1 LHSMD
6 SSHVLLAL
14 EEQKKWR
21 ERRKRIRER
30 IRQLDRRRS
39 VLRKELGGVRNKILE
54 FGRVLLDR
62 HMGTQPGTAV
72 PPIVPGR

>member
-1 LHSMD
+1 MD

-21 ERRKRIRER
+21 ERRKRIRDR
-30 IRQLDRRRS
+30 IRQLDRRRA
-39 VLRKELGGVRNKILE
+39 VLRRELDGVRNKILE

-62 HMGTQPGTAV
+62 QLGTQPGTAV

>member
-1 LHSMD
+1 MD

-39 VLRKELGGVRNKILE
+39 VLRKELDGVRNKILE
-54 FGRVLLDR
+54 YGRALLDSR
-62 HMGTQPGTAV
+62 IGTHAGTAI